1 MAFGLIHQTTTDTLK
16 RHFLCAFLSLSLC
29 AIVPDRVRA
38 EDAVSPEPDAVIDTA
53 APTPSAPIG
62 SWLSAAD
69 KSLYQQIFKV
79 QEKGQ
84 WRKADGLIKQ
94 LTNKTLMG
102 HVLYQRY
109 MHPTKYRSKYKELS
123 SWLAKYNDHPGAW
136 TVYRLAVKRR
146 GKARWPKR
154 PMAVGYPAI
163 KRTVESDPVSI
174 ARLSKPKKRS
184 KEDRAAVRST
194 ENLITREIKK
204 GRPERAEKYFWAIA
218 RRGILTDVEH
228 DQLMARVASSHY
240 FSGDDEKAYA
250 LASTA
255 AQRSR
260 KNFAQADWISGLSA
274 WRVGDCQKA
283 ISHFTHVAQS
293 KNVGQWN
300 ESAGAYWAARS
311 HIACGQPEKVTPL
324 LMQAAKGSTTFYGQ
338 IAMRQLGIEPESQW
352 DQPSLSMGDFEAMLV
367 VPGVGRAVALSEIGE
382 TSKAEQEIRY
392 VWGRHGEKM
401 RKELTL
407 LSIHL
412 SLPASQLLLSRV
424 GPLNDPAPL
433 SASYPVPTWE
443 PDGGFSIDRALLF
456 AIMRKESNFR
466 SNANSH
472 AGAVGLMQVMPR
484 TASFVMRDRSLRW
497 NRKKLAEPGTNMK
510 VSQRY
515 MQHLMRS
522 PLAGEDMFKFAVAY
536 NGGPGNLQRWK
547 RKMKTTDDPL
557 LFIESIPAW
566 ETRLYIER
574 VFSNL
579 WMYRSRLGQSAPTL
593 DAIAQG
599 AWPTYESL
607 DNETLLQAGTLNEAT
622 QHAQNR

>member
-1 MAFGLIHQTTTDTLK
+1 MAFELLQQTTISHFSRTLK
-16 RHFLCAFLSLSLC
+16 GALVGLLALTAFPTTAL
-29 AIVPDRVRA
+29 A
-38 EDAVSPEPDAVIDTA
+38 EDVASPEPDAVIE
-53 APTPSAPIG
+53 TPSVQANAYAE
-62 SWLSAAD
+62 SWLSAKD
-69 KSLYQQIFKV
+69 KDLYTKIFKV
-79 QEKGQ
+79 QQKGQ
-84 WRKADGLIKQ
+84 WRKADALIKQ

-109 MHPTKYRSKYKELS
+109 MHPTKYRSKYKELR

-154 PMAVGYPAI
+154 PMRVGYPAI
-163 KRTVESDPVSI
+163 KRHVESDPVSI
-174 ARLSKPKKRS
+174 TRLSKPKKRS
-184 KEDRAAVRST
+184 KANRAALRRT
-194 ENLITREIKK
+194 EKLIHREIRK
-204 GRPERAEKYFWAIA
+204 GQAERAEKYFWATE
-218 RRGILTDVEH
+218 RRGILTNVEV
-228 DQLMARVASSHY
+228 DQLMTRVASSHF
-240 FSGDDEKAYA
+240 FSGHDEKAYA

-255 AQRSR
+255 AERSR
-260 KNFAQADWISGLSA
+260 KRFAQADWISGLTA
-274 WRVGDCQKA
+274 WRMGDCRQA
-283 ISHFTHVAQS
+283 IWHFTHVAQS
-293 KNVGQWN
+293 PNVGQWN

-311 HIACGQPEKVTPL
+311 HMACGEPEKVSAL
-324 LMQAAKGSTTFYGQ
+324 LLQAAKNASTFYGQ
-338 IAMRQLGIEPESQW
+338 IATRQLGLTATLDWDEPK
-352 DQPSLSMGDFEAMLV
+352 LSAGEFEALLAI
-367 VPGVGRAVALSEIGE
+367 PGVGRAVALSELGK

-407 LSIHL
+407 LSIQL
-412 SLPASQLLLSRV
+412 NLPASQLLLSRV

-443 PDGGFSIDRALLF
+443 PEGGFKIDRALLF
-456 AIMRKESNFR
+456 AVMRKESNFR
-466 SNANSH
+466 ANANSH
-472 AGAVGLMQVMPR
+472 VGAVGLMQVMPR

-497 NRKKLAEPGTNMK
+497 NRKKLADPAINLK

-515 MQHLMRS
+515 MKHLMES
-522 PLAGEDMFKFAVAY
+522 PLAGEDLFKFAVAY

-547 RKMKTTDDPL
+547 RKMKSTDDPL

-566 ETRLYIER
+566 ETRMYIER
-574 VFSNL
+574 IFSNL

-607 DNETLLQAGTLNEAT
+607 DNETLLQAGHLSETT
-622 QHAQNR
+622 QHAENR